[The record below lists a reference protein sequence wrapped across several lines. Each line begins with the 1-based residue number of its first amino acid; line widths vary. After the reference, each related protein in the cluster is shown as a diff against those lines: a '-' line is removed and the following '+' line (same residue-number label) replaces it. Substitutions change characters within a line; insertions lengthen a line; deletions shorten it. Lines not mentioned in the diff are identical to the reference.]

1 MKPNIVVEIF
11 PDTEPLNPRE
21 DGETYGIMACAHKK
35 YNFSDEGAEI
45 STSDFTTWDEVERYL
60 IKECG
65 AIVILPLWLYD
76 HSGISISTRSFYGRA
91 HHAQWDSGR
100 VGFIYATRKSIEFGQ
115 EWKYLTKER
124 RAKIEEYL
132 RMEIDIYDQYLT
144 GDVYG
149 YSVAVDG
156 EVVDSCYGFFGLE
169 FAKEEAI
176 VSAKHCIERVLQE
189 ELEVSYAQ

>member
-65 AIVILPLWLYD
+65 AVVILPLWLYD
-76 HSGISISTRSFYGRA
+76 HSGISISTRSFHGRA
-91 HHAQWDSGR
+91 VHAHWDSMR
-100 VGFIYATRKSIEFGQ
+100 VGFIYATKKSIEFGQ
-115 EWKYLTKER
+115 GWKYLTKER
-124 RAKIEEYL
+124 RAKIEGYL
-132 RMEIDIYDQYLT
+132 RNEIEVYNQYLT

-149 YSVAVDG
+149 YSIAVDG
-156 EVVDSCYGFFGLE
+156 EIVESCWGFFGLE
-169 FAKEEAI
+169 QVKEEAI
-176 VSAKHCIERVLQE
+176 TSAKHCIGHVLE
-189 ELEVSYAQ
+189 KELEITNA